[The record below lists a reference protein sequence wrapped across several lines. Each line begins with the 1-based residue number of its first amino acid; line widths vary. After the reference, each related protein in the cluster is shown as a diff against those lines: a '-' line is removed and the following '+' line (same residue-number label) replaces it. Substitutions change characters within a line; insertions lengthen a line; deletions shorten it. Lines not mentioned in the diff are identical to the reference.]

1 MSLLIPGPR
10 ASSALMIMSALEAR
24 GPEESRG
31 SL

>member
-1 MSLLIPGPR
+1 MSWSPGPR

-24 GPEESRG
+24 GPEESE